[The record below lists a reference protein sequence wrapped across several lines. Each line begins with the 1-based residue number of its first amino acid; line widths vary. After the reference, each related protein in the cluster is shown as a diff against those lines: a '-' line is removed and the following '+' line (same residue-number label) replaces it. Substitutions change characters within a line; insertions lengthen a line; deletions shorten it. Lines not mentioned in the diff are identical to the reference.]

1 MSLAELCAWTGAIFT
16 LGLGLG
22 GMVMPKLAQRITLL
36 APIAGKPT
44 AIAEV
49 RASFGGLYFGLGLAV
64 ILALIGGNGVV
75 GASFAAACAWLGLAI
90 GRAVSLAADR
100 SGSAWNWI
108 SLAIE
113 TFVGLVLMAPFIAHI
128 GGGSTS

>member
-1 MSLAELCAWTGAIFT
+1 LAELCAWAGAIFT

-22 GMVMPKLAQRITLL
+22 GMILPKLAQRITLL
-36 APIAGKPT
+36 APIAGKPK

-64 ILALIGGNGVV
+64 IMALIGGNGVV
-75 GASFAAACAWLGLAI
+75 GTSFAAACAWLGLAI
-90 GRAVSLAADR
+90 GRTVSLAADR

-113 TFVGLVLMAPFIAHI
+113 IVTGLLLMAPFIAHI
-128 GGGSTS
+128 GGGPAS